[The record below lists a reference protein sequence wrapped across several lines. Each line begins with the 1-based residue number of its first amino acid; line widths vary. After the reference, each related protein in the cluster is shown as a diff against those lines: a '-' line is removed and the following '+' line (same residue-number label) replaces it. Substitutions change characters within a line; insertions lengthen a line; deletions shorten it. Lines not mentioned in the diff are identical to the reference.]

1 MVTDGNSTYR
11 SEHFLMFIKD
21 KSYGARLKLISYCV
35 STLFQLKTYV
45 CTISNW
51 EVTIC
56 NGEIPGGPHDPTCRS

>member
-51 EVTIC
+51 EV
-56 NGEIPGGPHDPTCRS
+56 NYL